1 MTGNSTHTSEKR
13 RLVLVVGIG
22 RSGTSLFTGILSHLG
37 FRVPQPEVKA
47 DDTNPR
53 GFNEPRWV
61 VDFHT
66 RLMRARR
73 VTVFDSRPAA
83 WEITA
88 DAAEDDAALKDLRS
102 WLDVQFVGASSVV
115 VKDPRIG
122 WFLPLWLRCAE
133 DMGVEASFATLLRQP
148 PEVVSSARQWY
159 GTWQADASRAA
170 AWLNVTLGTELA
182 TRGARRAFVRYD
194 SLLENWSREIGRVG
208 RLLDVPWAADVERT
222 GHPGV
227 EAFVD
232 PGLRRETVG
241 WDEVSV
247 PLALREQVDHVWDL
261 VTTLAQPGNGDR
273 DNVQASLDDARA
285 AYIRLYEEAEAI
297 AQSSVT
303 AVKPKR
309 GQAATA
315 AARSGGSGAGR
326 NGRALMTPG
335 VPARLRQR
343 ARAGPKLNRL
353 VIRMAFLV
361 PVRYRER
368 LPVPV
373 VRGGLRVVRALR
385 R

>member
-1 MTGNSTHTSEKR
+1 MSGDSRPASGTR
-13 RLVLVVGIG
+13 RLVLVVGPY
-22 RSGTSLFTGILSHLG
+22 RSGTSLFTGILNQLG
-37 FRVPQPEVKA
+37 FHVPQPEVKA

-73 VTVFDSRPAA
+73 VTVLDSRPAA

-88 DAAEDDAALKDLRS
+88 DAVEDEAALKDLRS
-102 WLDVQFVGASSVV
+102 WLAVQFVGADSVV

-122 WFLPLWLRCAE
+122 WFLTLWLRCAE
-133 DMGVEASFATLLRQP
+133 DLGIEASFASLLRQP

-159 GTWQADASRAA
+159 GTWQADASRAS
-170 AWLNVTLGTELA
+170 AWLNVTLHTELA

-194 SLLENWSREIGRVG
+194 ALLENWSKEISRVG
-208 RLLDVPWAADVERT
+208 ELLDVPWLADVERT
-222 GHPGV
+222 GNPAV
-227 EAFVD
+227 EAFVE

-247 PLALREQVDHVWDL
+247 PSALREQVDHVWDL
-261 VTTLAQPGNGDR
+261 VTTLAEPGHGDR
-273 DNVQASLDDARA
+273 DDVQASLDEARA
-285 AYIRLYEEAEAI
+285 AYVRLYQDAEAI

-303 AVKPKR
+303 AVKPRR
-309 GQAATA
+309 GKATSA
-315 AARSGGSGAGR
+315 
-326 NGRALMTPG
+326 
-335 VPARLRQR
+335 PARLSGGGGKNGRVLMSALPASFR
-343 ARAGPKLNRL
+343 ERVRSAGKLNKL
-353 VIRMAFLV
+353 VIRMALLV
-361 PVRYRER
+361 PVRYREK

-373 VRGGLRVVRALR
+373 VRRGLRVVRALR

>member
-1 MTGNSTHTSEKR
+1 MSGESTPTSRKR

-22 RSGTSLFTGILSHLG
+22 RSGTSLFAGILSQLG

-73 VTVFDSRPAA
+73 VTVFDARPAA

-88 DAAEDDAALKDLRS
+88 DAVNDDAVLKDLRS
-102 WLDVQFVGASSVV
+102 WLAVQFVGADSVV

-133 DMGVEASFATLLRQP
+133 DLGVEASFATLLRQP

-170 AWLNVTLGTELA
+170 AWLNVTLHTELA

-194 SLLENWSREIGRVG
+194 ALLENWSREIARVG
-208 RLLDVPWAADVERT
+208 ELLEVPWLADVESN

-241 WDEVSV
+241 WDEVAV
-247 PLALREQVDHVWDL
+247 PLAVRDQVDLVWDL
-261 VTTLAQPGNGDR
+261 VTRLAEPDAGGGGD
-273 DNVQASLDDARA
+273 VQAALDDARA
-285 AYIRLYEEAEAI
+285 AYIGLYRDAEAI

-303 AVKPKR
+303 AVKPRR
-309 GQAATA
+309 GQGAPA
-315 AARSGGSGAGR
+315 AARPSAGAGK
-326 NGRALMTPG
+326 NGRGPVTLALPAG
-335 VPARLRQR
+335 VRER
-343 ARAGPKLNRL
+343 ARAAGKLNRL
-353 VIRMAFLV
+353 VIRMALLV
-361 PVRYRER
+361 PVRYREK

-373 VRGGLRVVRALR
+373 VRGGLRIVRSLR